1 MKIILIVVSA
11 GLTVLFILPSIFNS
25 EVNNEV
31 KAVFFYVT
39 IAILLGG
46 LSDVYDWL
54 ARKLQNNRDEIKP

>member
-11 GLTVLFILPSIFNS
+11 GLSVLFILPSIFNS

-31 KAVFFYVT
+31 KAVCFYVT

-46 LSDVYDWL
+46 LGDVYDWL
-54 ARKLQNNRDEIKP
+54 ARKLQNNRDDLKT